1 MKINPLPFLTL
12 LVISLLMNGCAVT
25 GPSIHERRRSDIVSM
40 DRLIETRASRE
51 LRTDD
56 EIKENCHVNVTAYN
70 GMVLVTG
77 EAPSPHLRD
86 KIIAIVR
93 TIPHIKQIHNAVLIT
108 KPSTYESRANDASIT
123 KNLKTALVAINTIPG
138 FNGTEVNVITENGV
152 VYLMGLVHKNE
163 GAAAIETAR
172 RTPGIKKIVTKYEYI
187 D

>member
-123 KNLKTALVAINTIPG
+123 KNLKTALVAINTVPG

-172 RTPGIKKIVTKYEYI
+172 RTPWIKKIVTKYEYI